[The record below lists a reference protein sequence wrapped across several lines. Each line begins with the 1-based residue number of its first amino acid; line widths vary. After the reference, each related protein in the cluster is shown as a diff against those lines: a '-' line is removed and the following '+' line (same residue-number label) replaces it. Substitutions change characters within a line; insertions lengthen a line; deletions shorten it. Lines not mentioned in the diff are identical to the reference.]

1 MADVEL
7 ASGSAGKRH
16 GGTKSK
22 KNSTR
27 VDMTPM
33 CDVAF
38 LLIFF
43 FMITTTLQ
51 RQKTMK
57 LYLPH
62 DVKNQEEQNKVKE
75 SQALTIIMAKD
86 NNLYYYYGIG
96 QDAAKDPAN
105 NVIQTTYALKGGIG
119 DVIANKW
126 KSVIQSSGGQDSMVV
141 IIKPTKESTYENV
154 VGILDDMN
162 IYEVKKYALVPA
174 SDNDVKM
181 VNDKRAAAG
190 LPPLTNSDQPSGSGP
205 AQSNATK

>member
-1 MADVEL
+1 MAEMNL
-7 ASGSAGKRH
+7 TEGSAKGRH

-22 KNSTR
+22 KKSTH

-43 FMITTTLQ
+43 FMITTTIQ

-62 DVKNQEEQNKVKE
+62 DVKNQDQQNKVKE
-75 SQALTIIMAKD
+75 SQALTIVMAKD
-86 NNLYYYYGIG
+86 NNLYYYFGIG
-96 QDAAKDPAN
+96 TDAAKDPAN
-105 NVIQTTYALKGGIG
+105 SVIKTTYALKDGIG
-119 DVIANKW
+119 DVIAKKW
-126 KSVIQSSGGQDSMVV
+126 RSVIQNSGGQDSMVV
-141 IIKPTKESTYENV
+141 IIKPTKGSTYENTV
-154 VGILDDMN
+154 SILDDMN

-190 LPPLTNSDQPSGSGP
+190 LPPLDNTGD
-205 AQSNATK
+205 